1 MRITNGMIVTSFL
14 SNLQTNQA
22 KMDKYTAQLSSGRKI
37 VRLSDDPVGVYKSL
51 TARQRLA
58 NYEQYQRNLI
68 TARNWS
74 EQCEST
80 LQELS
85 SKLTSIKSEVVNAAS
100 TGIKNDGD
108 RQNIAVLM
116 SELRDTVKDALNTVV
131 GDQYIFA
138 GYNTSKQPLAF
149 AKDADGNDTDTI
161 LYNGLDLSNVM
172 DVANKAAIEKEQ
184 SQSISLEVGYSLQM
198 DISMT
203 AIDVVGVGN
212 NNFFKI
218 MNEIIGL
225 MNSDSSTDDVAG
237 ELSGYL
243 GKLDGAHERITSCLV
258 KAGAMTTQIDI
269 LDERYSEDVINYNEI
284 RSQIEDIDSAETIM
298 DWKMAEAVYKQ
309 SLSAGARVI
318 MPTLL
323 DFLQ

>member
-22 KMDKYTAQLSSGRKI
+22 KMDKYTGQLSSGRKI

-58 NYEQYQRNLI
+58 SYEQYQRNLV

-85 SKLTSIKSEVVNAAS
+85 SKLSAIKSEVVNAAS

-116 SELRDTVKDALNTVV
+116 NELRDTVKDALNTVV

-138 GYNTSKQPLAF
+138 GYNTSNQPLTF
-149 AKDADGNDTDTI
+149 AKDADGKDTDTI
-161 LYNGLDLSNVM
+161 LYNGLDLSNIT
-172 DVANKAAIEKEQ
+172 DATNKAAIEKEQ
-184 SQSISLEVGYSLQM
+184 GQNISLEVGYSLQM
-198 DISMT
+198 DIAIT
-203 AIDVVGVGN
+203 AIDVVGVGD

-218 MNEIIGL
+218 MNDIIGL
-225 MNSDSSTDDVAG
+225 MNSDSSTEDVAG
-237 ELSGYL
+237 QLSGYL

-258 KAGAMTTQIDI
+258 KTGAMTTQIDI
-269 LDERYSEDVINYNEI
+269 LDERYAEDVINYNEI

-298 DWKMAEAVYKQ
+298 DWKTAEAVYKQ
-309 SLSAGARVI
+309 SLSAGARII

-323 DFLQ
+323 DFLR